1 MALGEKLPADPDM
14 RGPKERGGGGL
25 VLLSQSP
32 LHNQKGDSKEEYRW
46 DAASHNI
53 QEQRKRIEPGAIM
66 DETWE
71 SHGRHRIDLSRAANS
86 LNELTIPL

>member
-1 MALGEKLPADPDM
+1 MALGEELPEM
-14 RGPKERGGGGL
+14 RGPKDRGAGGL

-32 LHNQKGDSKEEYRW
+32 LQNQKGEAKEEYRW

-53 QEQRKRIEPGAIM
+53 LEQKNRIQGGAVM

-71 SHGRHRIDLSRAANS
+71 SHGRHRVDLSRAANS
-86 LNELTIPL
+86 LSELMIPL